1 MADKNEE
8 IILKGRL
15 KGWQRMRLTKLLDM
29 MYKPS
34 EIAEIIEFE
43 RRQFYRVYI
52 PEGCPHQKD
61 GKGYLWI
68 NGKGF
73 REWYEATYPRVTLGK
88 DETFCLTCKKPV
100 KLVNATRKQKGR
112 LHYWVSSCPNCG
124 RKLTRIITRDKLEK

>member
-52 PEGCPHQKD
+52 PAGCPHQKD

-88 DETFCLTCKKPV
+88 DEKSRHALCMR
-100 KLVNATRKQKGR
+100 TRTVQFTVADA
-112 LHYWVSSCPNCG
+112 HCSCEN
-124 RKLTRIITRDKLEK
+124 REK